1 MSGYGDAALKVQ
13 VSSPLSAMLDWQKMQ
28 QEIATTGQ
36 TQAQTGLLGQ
46 QTTGAG
52 IDNQSKLLNL
62 DISRRFAGM
71 AGVGGSAGASPSGVL
86 LPGTGGA
93 PAGQPGA
100 GQGGAGTFGGFQPQ
114 QITPYAYTSPFGV
127 PFSQAQML
135 GIAQA
140 TDKVKAM
147 SEAYN
152 MNRQAVAQTLTQAG
166 DISQLSP
173 GTAEYERTAANI
185 REGFTQLY
193 LNGQIDQKAY
203 INGMQHPERANAFIA
218 ATASPDAH
226 MSQATA
232 MMGHAYAKDE
242 NGNVVPDRGALAGTA
257 ARVTTEKEAEI
268 RPSAEKAA
276 RVVEA
281 ETPGLIDRKRQ
292 DLEAGAGYK
301 DLQSIR
307 VPVLDDNGGQ
317 KLDKNGLPMWEE
329 RYVQAGVR
337 GGSTAVPGQAL
348 PTRGVNTR
356 GPALQ
361 GPGASDGENPLLGGL
376 EGGPGSLAS
385 EGLPAGA
392 NVGGTSPNGFQPPAP
407 PPLPPL
413 PAAAGGAAPAAPVV
427 PPAAAPVAAAPGAAA
442 PTPAPLGGNPALT
455 DQQKANVELE
465 RNVEQTRQETDIKA
479 RAAEVEGVAKTYGE
493 VAGSIVKAGTDT
505 STKMQ
510 RLDVLQNAMEDF
522 RPGVSAETRAAASK
536 RLVDA
541 IQFLGGKPPDWML
554 KGATGAEVIGKEGG
568 YLAAEM
574 TRMLGAREA
583 ASVFNQIKS
592 IQPGLELSTGGFQ
605 AIVNSIRQGVQR
617 DHDLFTFQE
626 QWLKSH
632 NSIAGMVNDFNT
644 NHPVEAYA
652 SRVIPYPA
660 PQKPSDL
667 KPNVVYRSPNGA
679 LGLWDGA
686 QFLPAPTH

>member
-13 VSSPLSAMLDWQKMQ
+13 VSSPLQAMVDWQKL
-28 QEIATTGQ
+28 QEGIATTGQ

-46 QTTGAG
+46 QTVGAG
-52 IDNQSKLLNL
+52 LDNQTKALTLGIRSQLLG
-62 DISRRFAGM
+62 ATGP
-71 AGVGGSAGASPSGVL
+71 GGGQ
-86 LPGTGGA
+86 A
-93 PAGQPGA
+93 PAGMPGA
-100 GQGGAGTFGGFQPQ
+100 GQGGAPSYAPGFGDAGP
-114 QITPYAYTSPFGV
+114 TAVSTPFGV
-127 PFSQAQML
+127 PIPRTAYLS
-135 GIAQA
+135 
-140 TDKVKAM
+140 AM
-147 SEAYN
+147 MSNDPMKSVVETYN
-152 MNRQAVAQTLTQAG
+152 MGRQVISQTLTQAG
-166 DISQLSP
+166 DPTTDPAAAMRVQQAAQTLYANGWIGTDGYLQLMKDPAKAKVFVDATMSP
-173 GTAEYERTAANI
+173 DT
-185 REGFTQLY
+185 
-193 LNGQIDQKAY
+193 
-203 INGMQHPERANAFIA
+203 HVSRAN
-218 ATASPDAH
+218 SL
-226 MSQATA
+226 SG
-232 MMGHAYAKDE
+232 MGARLDE
-242 NGNVVPDRGALAGTA
+242 NGQVVIDPGAIGAHATKSGA
-257 ARVTTEKEAEI
+257 EAEAQVAPAV
-268 RPSAEKAA
+268 RKAGGI
-276 RVVEA
+276 VGA
-281 ETPGLIDRKRQ
+281 ETPGLVERKRQ
-292 DLEAGAGYK
+292 ELEAGARYK
-301 DLQSIR
+301 TLEPIKVPDLDER
-307 VPVLDDNGGQ
+307 GVQ
-317 KLDKNGLPMWEE
+317 KVDKNGQPMFVE
-329 RYVQAGVR
+329 RYVQPGVT
-337 GGSTAVPGQAL
+337 GGSTAVPGQTPA
-348 PTRGVNTR
+348 RGVNTR
-356 GPALQ
+356 GPTLQ
-361 GPGASDGENPLLGGL
+361 GPGASDGGNPLLGGL
-376 EGGPGSLAS
+376 EGDPTSLAS

-413 PAAAGGAAPAAPVV
+413 PAAAGSAAPATPAAPVV
-427 PPAAAPVAAAPGAAA
+427 PPAAAPAAAAPGAAA

-541 IQFLGGKPPDWML
+541 IQFMGGTPPDWML